1 MKPKKQPT
9 YNVPFSHIG
18 LHSYP
23 EWYCSH
29 RGAYDSK
36 TFTYEKDYNYKD
48 ELPETPAFTFEATL
62 EYQTYDRG
70 RSSAVFWFESVVGE
84 HVGKTFPVQMANMSE
99 FIPLMDKGKI
109 TAKFLTRKQGANFGL
124 ELV

>member
-1 MKPKKQPT
+1 MKKLPT

-23 EWYCSH
+23 DWSCSH
-29 RGAYDSK
+29 RGEWNPETGYKVS
-36 TFTYEKDYNYKD
+36 FNHKD

-62 EYQTYDRG
+62 EYKTYGRG
-70 RSSAVFWFESVVGE
+70 RSSAVFWFESVAGE
-84 HVGKTFPVQMANMSE
+84 HVGKTFPVQMSNMSS
-99 FIPLMDKGKI
+99 FIPLIEKGKI

>member
-9 YNVPFSHIG
+9 YNVPFSKIG

-29 RGAYDSK
+29 NKHNLPWEYR
-36 TFTYEKDYNYKD
+36 E
-48 ELPETPAFTFEATL
+48 EIPETPAFIFEATL

-70 RSSAVFWFESVVGE
+70 RSSAVFWFESVDGE
-84 HVGKTFPVQMANMSE
+84 HVGKTFPVQMANINE

-109 TAKFLTRKQGANFGL
+109 TAKFLTRKQGTNFGL